1 MRYKWTAADGNT
13 FWATGNLED
22 VNGKTGAVT
31 IKDGPGTFV
40 EPMSNAQAQQ
50 RIVFL
55 DESQRVIQA

>member
-1 MRYKWTAADGNT
+1 MDSCRWQYILGHRKP
-13 FWATGNLED
+13 GNLED

-55 DESQRVIQA
+55 DESQRVILA